1 MKYIDIP
8 TFIIAFAIGLF
19 FVYVSAPKKQ
29 TIFVYPTPDNHKDI
43 LYKDRSGM
51 CFSFKPVE
59 TEEPIDKGLLGIF
72 PIQALNKGLTGEQQ

>member
-1 MKYIDIP
+1 MYIMKYIDIP

-43 LYKDRSGM
+43 LTAIFVGLAL
-51 CFSFKPVE
+51 CV
-59 TEEPIDKGLLGIF
+59 GLLAYFDI
-72 PIQALNKGLTGEQQ
+72 LVK

>member
-29 TIFVYPTPDNHKDI
+29 TIFVYPTPDNYKDV

-51 CFSFKPVE
+51 CFSFKPIE
-59 TEEPIDKGLLGIF
+59 TEEPMDKGLLGIF
-72 PIQALNKGLTGEQQ
+72 PVQSLNKGFTDVQ